1 MKNLVAIMTISLAFA
16 GVVNAANLSSVKN
29 IAGHLTLED
38 SIIRKRIFMAEF
50 PVRNVSSVDV
60 REITFKPKQKTG
72 RHQHP
77 IPVMGY
83 VVSGTVLFEADGQ
96 SARVLH
102 ADKQK
107 ASKVSHMMT
116 SLKKNDILE
125 VKIRDNEY
133 TLFKVDHVDGNL
145 VYVAINKFQTNME
158 SGISDLKDK
167 EFDNSVIKEFPVAQL
182 LQNNN
187 FEIIDIDRK

>member
-102 ADKQK
+102 AGDAFYEPANTTIK
-107 ASKVSHMMT
+107 H
-116 SLKKNDILE
+116 
-125 VKIRDNEY
+125 
-133 TLFKVDHVDGNL
+133 
-145 VYVAINKFQTNME
+145 
-158 SGISDLKDK
+158 
-167 EFDNSVIKEFPVAQL
+167 FDNQSDTEPLKFVAYYLLNGEKELIKMLPEKPVGQ
-182 LQNNN
+182 
-187 FEIIDIDRK
+187 